1 MLIKKKI
8 FTNNNLINLLIAF
21 IPLSLI
27 LGNLATNINVVL
39 ICLLGIIIYKL
50 DIFKIN
56 NKKYYYLL
64 CGFFF
69 YLILITLIK
78 NIPNLSENN
87 LYKEHIFKSL
97 FFFRYLIIFF
107 IIQKLFEENSFNMN
121 LFYIS
126 CIFFGLIVSIDILIQ
141 VILKK
146 NLFGYSITAYRP
158 SSFFGSEHI
167 AGGYIQKFSLFFI
180 IFVNFFFKKN
190 KKKVFSV
197 LLFLFFFI
205 VIILTGNRMPSLLFL
220 LSILIFLLLEKQF
233 KMIVITI
240 LLNSIIIFTVVK
252 YPPIERLDVQIKNF
266 FIYSK
271 EIVQKT
277 PKLFYYNKYEP
288 GVMSLEYLLHFN
300 SGAQVWKQNK
310 IFGGGLKSFRL
321 NCVYGYGATQ
331 VCNTHPHNYVL
342 ELLVDLG
349 IVGFTLIYII
359 FILIIFDFFKL
370 YRSSS
375 QLKLYS
381 IPFFLIIVTEFFPL
395 RSSGSFFTT
404 SNATIIF
411 LMLSILIGILN
422 SKKV

>member
-64 CGFFF
+64 CGFFS

-78 NIPNLSENN
+78 NIPNLSEND

-107 IIQKLFEENSFNMN
+107 IIQKLFEENCFNMN

-126 CIFFGLIVSIDILIQ
+126 CIFFGLIVSIDVLMQ

-190 KKKVFSV
+190 KRKFFSI

-233 KMIVITI
+233 KMIVFTI
-240 LLNSIIIFTVVK
+240 VK
-252 YPPIERLDVQIKNF
+252 YPPIERFDVQIKNF

-342 ELLVDLG
+342 ELLVDVG
-349 IVGFTLIYII
+349 MVGFTLIYII